1 MSYGSRTDAEAA
13 LEPAGVDKGDG
24 TAYHPHQM
32 RFAGGLRP
40 TMERPPAVGGGPY
53 PEPPQPRLVRA
64 LPVDTR
70 GEHRITAGHM
80 AARVLGYA
88 IVVHGREPKS

>member
-1 MSYGSRTDAEAA
+1 VSCGSRTDAEAV

-40 TMERPPAVGGGPY
+40 TMGRPRGRRRWRISGATAAPAGPS
-53 PEPPQPRLVRA
+53 
-64 LPVDTR
+64 
-70 GEHRITAGHM
+70 AGIIAGNM